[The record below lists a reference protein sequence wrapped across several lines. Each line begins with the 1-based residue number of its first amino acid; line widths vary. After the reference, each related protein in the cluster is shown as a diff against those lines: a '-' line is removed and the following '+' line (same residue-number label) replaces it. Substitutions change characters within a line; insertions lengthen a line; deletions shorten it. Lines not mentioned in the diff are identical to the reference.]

1 VPTAREALLATARD
15 VVVAG
20 DWERTALAQLASRA
34 GVSRQ
39 TCYKEFGSKDG
50 LAQALSARETADFI
64 AELAL
69 ILEAHPHD
77 PVAGTRAAV
86 LHTLR
91 AGADDPLLKAI
102 LSSARGPS
110 ELLPLFTTRA
120 DPLLEA
126 ARHLLTGYLTT
137 HWPHLTTRDVA
148 LVAESVIRLTV
159 SHLVLP
165 LAPIERTAD
174 DLATLTRRLL
184 PPDTTA
190 TDTTAT
196 DTTASET
203 ISRSADE
210 HA

>member
-1 VPTAREALLATARD
+1 M
-15 VVVAG
+15 AG
-20 DWERTALAQLASRA
+20 DWERTALAQVAVRA

-39 TCYKEFGSKDG
+39 TCYKEFGNKDG
-50 LAQALSARETADFI
+50 LAEALSARETEDFM

-69 ILEAHPHD
+69 VLEAHPND

-91 AGADDPLLKAI
+91 TGADDPLLKAI
-102 LSSARGPS
+102 LSSSRGPS

-126 ARHLLTGYLTT
+126 ARHLLSGYLTR
-137 HWPHLTTRDVA
+137 HWPHLATRDVA

-174 DLATLTRRLL
+174 DLATLVERLL
-184 PPDTTA
+184 PP
-190 TDTTAT
+190 
-196 DTTASET
+196 ET
-203 ISRSADE
+203 RSANE